1 MQKNEQIPALRVKAL
16 VEMAK
21 HANKRKQGKVL
32 MKMKDGTQK
41 TYMKEE
47 NLSKARLS
55 LRLFDN
61 THGFLLGN
69 VICLHHGPETF
80 LPSHFLLRLFWS
92 LVHFH
97 GFFSPLGSCIMSLFY
112 SKASG

>member
-21 HANKRKQGKVL
+21 HANKRKEGKVV
-32 MKMKDGTQK
+32 MKIKDGTQK
-41 TYMKEE
+41 TYVKEE

-69 VICLHHGPETF
+69 VIRISIHGLMTRLVSRMTPLFIYTA
-80 LPSHFLLRLFWS
+80 LAALL
-92 LVHFH
+92 
-97 GFFSPLGSCIMSLFY
+97 
-112 SKASG
+112 